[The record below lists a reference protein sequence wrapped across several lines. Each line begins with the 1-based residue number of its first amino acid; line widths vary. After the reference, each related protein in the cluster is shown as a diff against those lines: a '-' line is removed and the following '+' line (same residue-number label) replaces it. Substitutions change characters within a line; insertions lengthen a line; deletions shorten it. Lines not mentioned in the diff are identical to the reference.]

1 MYSMITVSD
10 DTFADMADKAFLSL
24 PKTHRD
30 AVQNVAIVFADDPTQ
45 EQRVQLKLRH
55 DQTLFGLYEGV
66 ALPRRQGNT
75 NYPPDKITLFKGPL
89 SRSANSLPALQE
101 QIRHTMWH
109 EVAHY
114 FGLDHDRIHEL
125 ER

>member
-1 MYSMITVSD
+1 MVTVSD
-10 DTFADMADKAFLSL
+10 DEFADMADKAFASL

-30 AVQNVAIVFADDPTQ
+30 AVKNVAIVFSEDPTP
-45 EQRVQLKLRH
+45 EQRVQLKLRN
-55 DQTLFGLYEGV
+55 DQTLFGLYQGV
-66 ALPRRQGNT
+66 ALPRRQGIT

-89 SRSANSLPALQE
+89 TRSVNSIPALQE
-101 QIRHTMWH
+101 QIRHTLWH

-114 FGLDHDRIHEL
+114 FGLDHERIHEL